1 MKVKEVCDLAEKVIP
16 LVRTMMG
23 EKELSEI
30 SGDVKNIVVMLR
42 GLGVLK

>member
-16 LVRTMMG
+16 LVKTMMG
-23 EKELSEI
+23 EKEVSEI
-30 SGDVKNIVVMLR
+30 SGDVKNIVVLLR

>member
-1 MKVKEVCDLAEKVIP
+1 MKVKDVCDLAEKVIP

-23 EKELSEI
+23 EKEVSEI
-30 SGDVKNIVVMLR
+30 SGDVQNIVVLLR

>member
-16 LVRTMMG
+16 LVRTMLG
-23 EKELSEI
+23 DKEVSEI
-30 SGDVKNIVVMLR
+30 SGDVQNIVVLLR

>member
-16 LVRTMMG
+16 LVKTMMG
-23 EKELSEI
+23 EKEVSEI
-30 SGDVKNIVVMLR
+30 SGDVQNIVVLLR

>member
-16 LVRTMMG
+16 LVRTMLG
-23 EKELSEI
+23 EKEVSEI
-30 SGDVKNIVVMLR
+30 SGDVQNIVVLLR

>member
-23 EKELSEI
+23 EKEVSEI
-30 SGDVKNIVVMLR
+30 SGDVQNIVVMLR

>member
-16 LVRTMMG
+16 LVRTMLG
-23 EKELSEI
+23 EKEVSEI
-30 SGDVKNIVVMLR
+30 SSDVQNIVVLLR